1 VPNPFEN
8 SGVRNSCEAFAM
20 ELLAGAVKHGKLTP
34 HLLPEARLIQS
45 LLPGTLRF
53 R

>member
-20 ELLAGAVKHGKLTP
+20 ELLVFAVKPGKLTP
-34 HLLPEARLIQS
+34 HLLPELA
-45 LLPGTLRF
+45 
-53 R
+53 